1 MDEMRGTILRL
12 LTFALTAASFAHSGQ
27 AQFLGR
33 PQSEQFGPRSSLG
46 WGDSAI
52 VSPLTCP
59 LAPCVLSSSPVSPD
73 HANSPVI
80 ASNPKDRQQLLA
92 VGTDYVCAGF
102 FSYIGIYASQDGGT
116 TWNVTCVQSFGT
128 GDAVLAYGAS
138 ASYVAY
144 AVSSLGSPVRI
155 EGSTDNGRTWSAPV
169 TVTDPLLGGES
180 NIAAV
185 QVDNSPSSPYANA
198 TYVSV
203 TQFDSLVVESQISV
217 SHSTDGGNN
226 WTTTTVDP
234 IQIKPIVD
242 QYSRLAIG
250 IDGTV
255 YLAWQRCVMTGPNI
269 NCADTK
275 AQMVLSK
282 STDGGNTWSAPV
294 TIATVHLVPDTCDC
308 SFFGNL
314 PLTNEPVANMPVI
327 GIDNSQGSHAG
338 YLYAVMYNWT
348 GTQMKVEV
356 ATSKDGGDTWNKPV
370 VVAPAAK
377 HDEFFPSLS
386 VSPSGKVGVSW
397 LDRRNDPLNVSYQPF
412 AAISTNGGASF
423 TKSYAATPNLS
434 DPYLDGNGGT
444 YMGDYTGNTW
454 DTNNFFLVTWPDT
467 RNQQFM
473 QDYVGGFR
481 LK

>member
-1 MDEMRGTILRL
+1 LNEQPSADE
-12 LTFALTAASFAHSGQ
+12 
-27 AQFLGR
+27 
-33 PQSEQFGPRSSLG
+33 
-46 WGDSAI
+46 
-52 VSPLTCP
+52 
-59 LAPCVLSSSPVSPD
+59 
-73 HANSPVI
+73 ANTPVI
-80 ASNPKDRQQLLA
+80 AVDPQNPLHLLTGA
-92 VGTDYVCAGF
+92 TDYACASYLGF
-102 FSYIGIYASQDGGT
+102 NMSADGGAS
-116 TWNVTCVQSFGT
+116 WNHTCLLSAGGFQHV
-128 GDAVLAYGAS
+128 GDPALTYGNGGK
-138 ASYVAY
+138 AY
-144 AVSSLGSPVRI
+144 AAGPSGYDNDVPSIFI
-155 EGSTDNGRTWSAPV
+155 ESSTDNGVTWDTPALVEYPLFNNGVANAPWMQA
-169 TVTDPLLGGES
+169 DNGLG
-180 NIAAV
+180 
-185 QVDNSPSSPYANA
+185 SPYVNA
-198 TYVSV
+198 VYVSA
-203 TQFDSLVVESQISV
+203 TQFDARVVESQISV
-217 SHSTDGGNN
+217 SHSTDGGNT

-234 IQIKPIVD
+234 VQVKPIVD
-242 QYSRLAIG
+242 QFSRSAIG
-250 IDGTV
+250 SDGTV
-255 YLAWQRCVMTGPNI
+255 YVAWQRCAMIGPNI

-275 AQMVLSK
+275 AQMLLSK
-282 STDGGNTWSAPV
+282 SADGGNTWSAPV

-327 GIDNSQGSHAG
+327 GIDNSQGPHAG

-423 TKSYAATPNLS
+423 TKSYAVTPVLS

-444 YMGDYTGNTW
+444 YMGDYTGNAW
-454 DTNNFFLVTWPDT
+454 DTNNYFLVTWPDT

>member
-1 MDEMRGTILRL
+1 MRSRASLTLLVGLIAFVGCATRPLLGQASNGLAAIAGSRAFYSTQPVQQLREGSFCSPAPCTLSGAGLSPGKANTMLIRANPRNPAQLVATAADYSCVLILGIYTSNDGGASWNEDCIE
-12 LTFALTAASFAHSGQ
+12 TFASSGDGALAYADGIAYVAAADPLDSWPI
-27 AQFLGR
+27 FL
-33 PQSEQFGPRSSLG
+33 
-46 WGDSAI
+46 
-52 VSPLTCP
+52 V
-59 LAPCVLSSSPVSPD
+59 SSS
-73 HANSPVI
+73 N
-80 ASNPKDRQQLLA
+80 
-92 VGTDYVCAGF
+92 
-102 FSYIGIYASQDGGT
+102 
-116 TWNVTCVQSFGT
+116 
-128 GDAVLAYGAS
+128 
-138 ASYVAY
+138 
-144 AVSSLGSPVRI
+144 
-155 EGSTDNGRTWSAPV
+155 NGESWSAPV
-169 TVTDPLLGGES
+169 VAVSPLLGGETNVPS
-180 NIAAV
+180 L
-185 QVDNSPSSPYANA
+185 QVDNSPESPYSH
-198 TYVSV
+198 SV
-203 TQFDSLVVESQISV
+203 YLSATQFDAEIVKSQVSV
-217 SHSTDGGNN
+217 SHSTDGGNT

-242 QYSRLAIG
+242 QYSRLAVG
-250 IDGTV
+250 SDGTV
-255 YLAWQRCVMTGPNI
+255 YVAWQRCAMTGPNI

-275 AQMVLSK
+275 AQMLLSK

-314 PLTNEPVANMPVI
+314 PLTNEPVANIPVI
-327 GIDNSQGSHAG
+327 GIDTSQGPHAG
-338 YLYAVMYNWT
+338 YLYAVMYDWT

-423 TKSYAATPNLS
+423 TKSYAVTPVLS